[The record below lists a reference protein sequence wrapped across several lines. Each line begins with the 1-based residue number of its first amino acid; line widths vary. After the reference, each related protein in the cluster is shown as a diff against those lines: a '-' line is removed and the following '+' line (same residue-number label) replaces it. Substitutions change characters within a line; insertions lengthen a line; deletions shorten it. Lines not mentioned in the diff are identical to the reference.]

1 MKIAGNKLIVECSAY
16 DFKERL
22 EAKEPESWLKS
33 VSAFAESKTTA
44 HEIRPEDKISAQ
56 INRPEGTKTAQ
67 RKIGKTAQSIIDI
80 LVSNPNATRAQLCET
95 LGKADGT
102 IKEHLAKLQARRI
115 IERVGGDFG
124 GHWKV
129 LIRK

>member
-1 MKIAGNKLIVECSAY
+1 MDRTA
-16 DFKERL
+16 L
-22 EAKEPESWLKS
+22 E
-33 VSAFAESKTTA
+33 AFAESKAPTP
-44 HEIRPEDKISAQ
+44 EFRPEDEIITQK
-56 INRPEGTKTAQ
+56 NRPEATKTAQ

-80 LVSNPNATRAQLCET
+80 LVSNPNATRTQICSI

-102 IKEHLAKLQARRI
+102 IKEHLANLQARGI
-115 IERVGGDFG
+115 IERVGSDFG